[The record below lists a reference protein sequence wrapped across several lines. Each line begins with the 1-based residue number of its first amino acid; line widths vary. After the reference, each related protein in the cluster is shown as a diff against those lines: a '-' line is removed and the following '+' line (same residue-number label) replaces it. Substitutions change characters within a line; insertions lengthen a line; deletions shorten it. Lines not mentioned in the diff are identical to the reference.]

1 MDPKEKSA
9 GGDEILSRY
18 LGSCGYKPIKIKLIS
33 HVEESAICKVEIV
46 RGEVKSDESL
56 VGKGKE
62 NTETHESH
70 DAL

>member
-46 RGEVKSDESL
+46 RGE
-56 VGKGKE
+56 
-62 NTETHESH
+62 
-70 DAL
+70 